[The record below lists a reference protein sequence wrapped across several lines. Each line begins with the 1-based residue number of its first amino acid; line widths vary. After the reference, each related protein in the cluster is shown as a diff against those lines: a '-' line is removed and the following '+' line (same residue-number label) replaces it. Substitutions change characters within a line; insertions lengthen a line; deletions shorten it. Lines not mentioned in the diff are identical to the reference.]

1 VNIDPKQPFPVPNRN
16 NVIEWVNKAIGEI
29 SSESIWKT
37 FLSIGYYHPED
48 DALNLNQEL
57 DEFELETPVETI
69 HDEMVDLSGI
79 NLLIPDIVIQ
89 NNPHLEEQMNE
100 EDYKDESNNDYE
112 EETNDDEPDP
122 KPKVNGY
129 TMPTK
134 DELSSGS
141 DTMSEDEGG

>member
-1 VNIDPKQPFPVPNRN
+1 
-16 NVIEWVNKAIGEI
+16 
-29 SSESIWKT
+29 
-37 FLSIGYYHPED
+37 
-48 DALNLNQEL
+48 LNLNQEL

-69 HDEMVDLSGI
+69 HDEMLDLSGM

-100 EDYKDESNNDYE
+100 EDYKDKRNRDYE

-141 DTMSEDEGG
+141 DTMSEDEGGRLI